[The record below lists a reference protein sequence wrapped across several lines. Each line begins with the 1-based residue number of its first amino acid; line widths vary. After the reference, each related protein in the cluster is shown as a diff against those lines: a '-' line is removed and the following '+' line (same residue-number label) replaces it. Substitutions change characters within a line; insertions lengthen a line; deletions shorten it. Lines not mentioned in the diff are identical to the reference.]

1 MSKRHHKSGPKVLY
15 SLYIPIFLK
24 PYNSMM
30 RGTEQNSVIV
40 NQTSYLYDIQ
50 VSVYTWN
57 ARWIYVFGGWR
68 HANSTHPKML

>member
-1 MSKRHHKSGPKVLY
+1 
-15 SLYIPIFLK
+15 
-24 PYNSMM
+24 MM